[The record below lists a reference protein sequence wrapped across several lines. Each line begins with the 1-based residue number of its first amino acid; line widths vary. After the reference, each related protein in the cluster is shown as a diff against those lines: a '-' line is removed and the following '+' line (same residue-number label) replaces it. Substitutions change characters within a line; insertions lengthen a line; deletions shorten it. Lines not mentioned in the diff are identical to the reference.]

1 MNAFV
6 FACLIGI
13 ASTAPTTK
21 NIVETAE
28 SQQNLSTLV
37 KAVTAANLV
46 DTLSGGP
53 GPFTV
58 FAPTDKGF
66 ADLPSGVLAELLQ
79 PSNIKELT
87 SVLTYHVVSGYLP
100 AADFAADQNITTV
113 QGGTVDVKVTP
124 PRYPNPAVV
133 TVNQARVMIADVNC
147 TNGIVHIINGVLL
160 PPK

>member
-28 SQQNLSTLV
+28 SQQDLSTLV

-46 DTLSGGP
+46 DTLSGP

-66 ADLPSGVLAELLQ
+66 AELPSGVLAKLLQ

-100 AADFAADQNITTV
+100 AADFGADQNITTV
-113 QGGTVDVKVTP
+113 QGGAVDVKVTP
-124 PRYPNPAVV
+124 EPYPYPAVV
-133 TVNQARVMIADVNC
+133 TVNQARVMVADVNC
-147 TNGIVHIINGVLL
+147 TNGIVHIINEVLL